1 MTPFQF
7 SQAQTGSERESVDEG
22 DDALAISVEIS
33 DGFETDDEDADHGD
47 GDGDGDGDGGQESPA
62 VVLRGTRAGLEIV
75 IDTSASMDEIADE
88 LTARLEQSP
97 GFFAGND
104 ACVRVLGRL
113 PIGALARLEQVT
125 SRFALRIVEVG
136 PPPRQ
141 PAADADSVDVDLG
154 LEPEPELPAPPA
166 VQLPAR
172 ATVPRMV
179 IGPIRSG
186 VVLDAEA
193 DLIVVGDVNPGAE
206 IQARG
211 NIIVL
216 GRLRGVAH
224 AAVGGECGFIFAL
237 RFEPQQLRIGRL
249 VARAGESDAP
259 GQGAEI
265 AYATGRTIVVERY
278 QGRLPSGLEAAA

>member
-1 MTPFQF
+1 MMPLQQS
-7 SQAQTGSERESVDEG
+7 SQADIDPEREP
-22 DDALAISVEIS
+22 
-33 DGFETDDEDADHGD
+33 D
-47 GDGDGDGDGGQESPA
+47 GDGPASAPDGPA
-62 VVLRGTRAGLEIV
+62 VLLRGSRSGLEIV
-75 IDTSASMDEIADE
+75 IDASASVGEIASE
-88 LTARLEQSP
+88 LAARLEQSP

-104 ACVRVLGRL
+104 ARVRVLGRL
-113 PIGALARLEQVT
+113 PAGALGRLEEVT
-125 SRFALRIVEVG
+125 ARFDLRIVEVG
-136 PPPRQ
+136 PLRRATTADPAPAEEPAPVAEVAPPRFVV
-141 PAADADSVDVDLG
+141 PG
-154 LEPEPELPAPPA
+154 PPAPR
-166 VQLPAR
+166 L
-172 ATVPRMV
+172 V

-186 VVLDAEA
+186 VMLEAEA
-193 DLIVVGDVNPGAE
+193 DLIVVGDVNPGAD

-278 QGRLPSGLEAAA
+278 QGRLPSGLAA

>member
-1 MTPFQF
+1 MTPLQS
-7 SQAQTGSERESVDEG
+7 SQAEIDSERDSLSEVE
-22 DDALAISVEIS
+22 VEIS
-33 DGFETDDEDADHGD
+33 DGVEDA
-47 GDGDGDGDGGQESPA
+47 QEAPPS
-62 VVLRGTRAGLEIV
+62 VLLRGTRAGLEIV
-75 IDTSASMDEIADE
+75 IDTTAPIDEITDE

-113 PIGALARLEQVT
+113 PVGALARLEAVAT
-125 SRFALRIVEVG
+125 RFALRIVEIG
-136 PPPRQ
+136 PPRPTPVADVR
-141 PAADADSVDVDLG
+141 PAEGDEPAEVAEVAD
-154 LEPEPELPAPPA
+154 LPSAPLVAPA
-166 VQLPAR
+166 S
-172 ATVPRMV
+172 VPRMV

-186 VVLDAEA
+186 VVLDAPA

-224 AAVGGECGFIFAL
+224 ASVGGDSGFIFAL

-278 QGRLPSGLEAAA
+278 QGRLPSGLGAAA

>member
-1 MTPFQF
+1 MTPLQS
-7 SQAQTGSERESVDEG
+7 SQAEIESDRESVSEVE
-22 DDALAISVEIS
+22 VEIS
-33 DGFETDDEDADHGD
+33 DGVEDA
-47 GDGDGDGDGGQESPA
+47 QEAPPA
-62 VVLRGTRAGLEIV
+62 VLLRGTRAGLEIV
-75 IDTSASMDEIADE
+75 IDTTAPIDEITEE

-113 PIGALARLEQVT
+113 PVGALARLEAVAT
-125 SRFALRIVEVG
+125 RFALRIVEIG
-136 PPPRQ
+136 PPR
-141 PAADADSVDVDLG
+141 PAPVADVRPEDEEPA
-154 LEPEPELPAPPA
+154 EPEAIADLASAPVP
-166 VQLPAR
+166 QPSS
-172 ATVPRMV
+172 VPRMV

-186 VVLDAEA
+186 VVLDAPA

-224 AAVGGECGFIFAL
+224 ASVGGDSGFIFAL

-249 VARAGESDAP
+249 VARAGESDTP

-278 QGRLPSGLEAAA
+278 QGRLPSGLGAAA

>member
-1 MTPFQF
+1 MTPLQS
-7 SQAQTGSERESVDEG
+7 SQAEIDSDRESASEVD
-22 DDALAISVEIS
+22 VEIA
-33 DGFETDDEDADHGD
+33 DGVEDA
-47 GDGDGDGDGGQESPA
+47 QEAPPA
-62 VVLRGTRAGLEIV
+62 VLLRGTRSGLEIV
-75 IDTSASMDEIADE
+75 IDTTAPIDEITEE

-113 PIGALARLEQVT
+113 PVGALARLEAVAT
-125 SRFALRIVEVG
+125 RFALRIVEIG
-136 PPPRQ
+136 PPRPAPVADVRGEAEMTGPDEAAHLPSAPPVQ
-141 PAADADSVDVDLG
+141 PAPLTS
-154 LEPEPELPAPPA
+154 
-166 VQLPAR
+166 
-172 ATVPRMV
+172 VPRMV

-186 VVLDAEA
+186 VVLDAPA

-224 AAVGGECGFIFAL
+224 ASVGGESGFIFAL

-249 VARAGESDAP
+249 VARAGESDTP

-278 QGRLPSGLEAAA
+278 QGRLPSGLGAAA

>member
-1 MTPFQF
+1 MTPLQ
-7 SQAQTGSERESVDEG
+7 SSHAEIDSDRESLSEVE
-22 DDALAISVEIS
+22 VEIS
-33 DGFETDDEDADHGD
+33 DGVEDA
-47 GDGDGDGDGGQESPA
+47 QEAPPA
-62 VVLRGTRAGLEIV
+62 VLLRGTRAGLEIV
-75 IDTSASMDEIADE
+75 IDTTAPLDEIVHE

-113 PIGALARLEQVT
+113 PVGALARLEAVAT
-125 SRFALRIVEVG
+125 RFALRIVEIG
-136 PPPRQ
+136 PPR
-141 PAADADSVDVDLG
+141 PAPVQDTREEESA
-154 LEPEPELPAPPA
+154 EPEEIAHVASAPVVAP
-166 VQLPAR
+166 VS
-172 ATVPRMV
+172 VPRMV

-186 VVLDAEA
+186 VVLDAPA

-224 AAVGGECGFIFAL
+224 ASVGGESGFIFAL

-278 QGRLPSGLEAAA
+278 QGRLPSGLGAAA

>member
-1 MTPFQF
+1 MMPLQQSNPVDTE
-7 SQAQTGSERESVDEG
+7 SEGSDPGSAADVDG
-22 DDALAISVEIS
+22 VDIVFDA
-33 DGFETDDEDADHGD
+33 
-47 GDGDGDGDGGQESPA
+47 PP

-75 IDTSASMDEIADE
+75 IDATASVDRIATE
-88 LTARLEQSP
+88 LSSRLEQSP

-104 ACVRVLGRL
+104 AIVRVSGRL
-113 PIGALARLEQVT
+113 PVGALARLEEVT
-125 SRFALRIVEVG
+125 ARFDLHIVEVG
-136 PPPRQ
+136 PRRPATSDPEPPDLE
-141 PAADADSVDVDLG
+141 PA
-154 LEPEPELPAPPA
+154 PEPERQLAPEPDPAPR
-166 VQLPAR
+166 L
-172 ATVPRMV
+172 V

-186 VVLDAEA
+186 VVLDAPA

-206 IQARG
+206 IRACG
-211 NIIVL
+211 NILVL

-224 AAVGGECGFIFAL
+224 AAVGSDSGFIFAL

-278 QGRLPSGLEAAA
+278 QGRLPSGLDAAA

>member
-1 MTPFQF
+1 MTPLQS
-7 SQAQTGSERESVDEG
+7 SQAEIESERESVSE
-22 DDALAISVEIS
+22 VEFDIS
-33 DGFETDDEDADHGD
+33 DEVEDAA
-47 GDGDGDGDGGQESPA
+47 EVRPA
-62 VVLRGTRAGLEIV
+62 VLLRGTRAGLEIV
-75 IDTSASMDEIADE
+75 IDTTAPLDEITDE

-104 ACVRVLGRL
+104 TCVRVLGRL
-113 PIGALARLEQVT
+113 PVGALARLEAVAT
-125 SRFALRIVEVG
+125 RFALRIVEIG
-136 PPPRQ
+136 PPRP
-141 PAADADSVDVDLG
+141 V
-154 LEPEPELPAPPA
+154 PEPSERPAEGEPDEVAEVAEVP
-166 VQLPAR
+166 VVPVLGPE
-172 ATVPRMV
+172 TVPRMV

-186 VVLDAEA
+186 VVLDAPA

-224 AAVGGECGFIFAL
+224 ASVGGDSGFIFAL

-249 VARAGESDAP
+249 VARAGESDTP

-278 QGRLPSGLEAAA
+278 QGRLPSGLGAAA

>member
-1 MTPFQF
+1 MMPL
-7 SQAQTGSERESVDEG
+7 SQSSHADIELE
-22 DDALAISVEIS
+22 
-33 DGFETDDEDADHGD
+33 ADHDLSEDDD
-47 GDGDGDGDGGQESPA
+47 GQAAADVPP
-62 VVLRGTRAGLEIV
+62 VILRGTRAGLEIV
-75 IDTSASMDEIADE
+75 IAQGATLDEIAGE

-104 ACVRVLGRL
+104 AKVRVEGRL
-113 PIGALARLEQVT
+113 PAGALARLEKVT
-125 SRFALRIVEVG
+125 ARFDLHIVEVG
-136 PPPRQ
+136 PPPRR
-141 PAADADSVDVDLG
+141 PSGTSD
-154 LEPEPELPAPPA
+154 PAPAREETQAEVHSEPVAAPEVVA
-166 VQLPAR
+166 VH
-172 ATVPRMV
+172 TVPRMV

-186 VVLDAEA
+186 VVLDAA
-193 DLIVVGDVNPGAE
+193 SDLIVVGDVNPGAE

-224 AAVGGECGFIFAL
+224 AAVGSECGFIFAL

-259 GQGAEI
+259 GEGAEI

-278 QGRLPSGLEAAA
+278 QGRLPSGLGAAA

>member
-1 MTPFQF
+1 MIPVQQS
-7 SQAQTGSERESVDEG
+7 SQAETEPARERAEE
-22 DDALAISVEIS
+22 A
-33 DGFETDDEDADHGD
+33 DGAAAA
-47 GDGDGDGDGGQESPA
+47 PA
-62 VVLRGTRAGLEIV
+62 VLLRGTRAGLEIV
-75 IDTSASMDEIADE
+75 IEPAASLDEIAGD
-88 LTARLEQSP
+88 LTTRLEQSP

-104 ACVRVLGRL
+104 VCVRVTGRL
-113 PIGALARLEQVT
+113 PAGALARLEEVT
-125 SRFALRIVEVG
+125 ARFDLRIVEVG
-136 PPPRQ
+136 PPRRPSTAEPEREETAREETAPPSPVEPARQ
-141 PAADADSVDVDLG
+141 PA
-154 LEPEPELPAPPA
+154 P
-166 VQLPAR
+166 
-172 ATVPRMV
+172 VPRMI

-186 VVLDAEA
+186 VVLDAPA

-224 AAVGGECGFIFAL
+224 AAVGSECGFIFAL

-265 AYATGRTIVVERY
+265 AYATGRNIVVERY
-278 QGRLPSGLEAAA
+278 QGRLPSGLGAAA

>member
-7 SQAQTGSERESVDEG
+7 SQAQTGSERESVDEA
-22 DDALAISVEIS
+22 DDNDALAISAEIS
-33 DGFETDDEDADHGD
+33 DGVESDAEEEGD
-47 GDGDGDGDGGQESPA
+47 GAGEGGEESPA

-75 IDTSASMDEIADE
+75 IDASASMDEIAAE

-125 SRFALRIVEVG
+125 TRFALRIVEVG
-136 PPPRQ
+136 PLRPP
-141 PAADADSVDVDLG
+141 AEADADSVDVDVDV
-154 LEPEPELPAPPA
+154 EPEPAPPV
-166 VQLPAR
+166 VQPPAR

-186 VVLDAEA
+186 IVLDADA

-259 GQGAEI
+259 GEGAEI

-278 QGRLPSGLEAAA
+278 QGRLPSGLDAAA

>member
-1 MTPFQF
+1 MPLQQS
-7 SQAQTGSERESVDEG
+7 SQA
-22 DDALAISVEIS
+22 EIEP
-33 DGFETDDEDADHGD
+33 DCDVEDAAERD
-47 GDGDGDGDGGQESPA
+47 GAEPEGPA
-62 VVLRGTRAGLEIV
+62 VTLRGTRVGLEIV
-75 IDTSASMDEIADE
+75 IDARAGLDDIAIE
-88 LTARLEQSP
+88 LMSRLEQSP

-104 ACVRVLGRL
+104 TCVRVLGGRL
-113 PIGALARLEQVT
+113 PVGALGRIEEVT
-125 SRFALRIVEVG
+125 QRFDLRIVEFG
-136 PPPRQ
+136 PPPRRPVAEVTEIERAEPDATPAPD
-141 PAADADSVDVDLG
+141 PAAM
-154 LEPEPELPAPPA
+154 PAPAPAPA
-166 VQLPAR
+166 VEPVS
-172 ATVPRMV
+172 VPRMV

-186 VVLDAEA
+186 AVLEAPA

-224 AAVGGECGFIFAL
+224 AAVGGERGFIFAL

-259 GQGAEI
+259 GLGAEI

-278 QGRLPSGLEAAA
+278 QGRLPSGLGAAA

>member
-1 MTPFQF
+1 MMPLQS
-7 SQAQTGSERESVDEG
+7 SQAEIEPERESVSEVE
-22 DDALAISVEIS
+22 VEIS
-33 DGFETDDEDADHGD
+33 DAV
-47 GDGDGDGDGGQESPA
+47 ESAEAAPS
-62 VVLRGTRAGLEIV
+62 VILRGTRAGLEIV
-75 IDTSASMDEIADE
+75 IDATAPIDDIVRE
-88 LTARLEQSP
+88 LTSRLEQSP

-104 ACVRVLGRL
+104 ACVRVRGRL
-113 PIGALARLEQVT
+113 PVGALARLEAVAT
-125 SRFALRIVEVG
+125 RFALRIVEIG
-136 PPPRQ
+136 PPR
-141 PAADADSVDVDLG
+141 PAPVHEPPGAEAA
-154 LEPEPELPAPPA
+154 PEPGGPHPVADEPSAALFAPEPAS
-166 VQLPAR
+166 
-172 ATVPRMV
+172 TPRMV

-186 VVLDAEA
+186 VVLNAPA

-224 AAVGGECGFIFAL
+224 AAVGGESGFIFAL

-265 AYATGRTIVVERY
+265 AYATNRTIVVERY
-278 QGRLPSGLEAAA
+278 QGRLPSGLGAAA

>member
-1 MTPFQF
+1 MMPLQSSHAVTDLER
-7 SQAQTGSERESVDEG
+7 SEDDSVADVE
-22 DDALAISVEIS
+22 VEIS
-33 DGFETDDEDADHGD
+33 DEAEAAA
-47 GDGDGDGDGGQESPA
+47 EPPP
-62 VVLRGTRAGLEIV
+62 VLLRGTRAGLEIV
-75 IDTSASMDEIADE
+75 IDTRAPMSEIADE

-104 ACVRVLGRL
+104 ARVRVIGRL
-113 PIGALARLEQVT
+113 PVGALARLEEVT
-125 SRFALRIVEVG
+125 TRFALRILEIG
-136 PPPRQ
+136 PPPASTAPEDGDREVDVAAEPDAPAPA
-141 PAADADSVDVDLG
+141 PAAE
-154 LEPEPELPAPPA
+154 EPPPLPMP
-166 VQLPAR
+166 
-172 ATVPRMV
+172 TSTPRMV

-186 VVLDAEA
+186 TTLDAPT

-206 IQARG
+206 IHARG

-224 AAVGGECGFIFAL
+224 AAVGGQSGFIFAL

-265 AYATGRTIVVERY
+265 AYATDRTIVVERY
-278 QGRLPSGLEAAA
+278 QGRLPSGLDAAA